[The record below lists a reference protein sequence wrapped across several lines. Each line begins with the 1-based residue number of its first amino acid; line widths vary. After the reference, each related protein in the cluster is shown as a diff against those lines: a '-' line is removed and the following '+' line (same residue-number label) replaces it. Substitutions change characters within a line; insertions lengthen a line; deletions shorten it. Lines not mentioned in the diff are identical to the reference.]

1 MVAAGA
7 INAVAAGR
15 GLAIQRRS
23 SAPPTKPKKI
33 KPITKAQEEGKEPM
47 RSFSDLMQL
56 FDKKK
61 KKPDEE
67 GGPAESPPA

>member
-1 MVAAGA
+1 V
-7 INAVAAGR
+7 
-15 GLAIQRRS
+15 
-23 SAPPTKPKKI
+23 

-61 KKPDEE
+61 KPDSSGGE
-67 GGPAESPPA
+67 G